1 MVSNVRM
8 SGTRQGQRTRC
19 PWVRGSFPGELEQ
32 EGSLSLPLGEAG
44 LVLQKNKSVKSIPA
58 PVVFKFYSLP
68 LGADTQWALSKY
80 LLNADGRRRGV
91 GKGGD

>member
-1 MVSNVRM
+1 MPL
-8 SGTRQGQRTRC
+8 GE
-19 PWVRGSFPGELEQ
+19 GSFPRELEQ
-32 EGSLSLPLGEAG
+32 EGSLLGEAG

>member
-1 MVSNVRM
+1 MPM
-8 SGTRQGQRTRC
+8 GE
-19 PWVRGSFPGELEQ
+19 GSFPGELEQ
-32 EGSLSLPLGEAG
+32 EGSLSPPLGEAG

-68 LGADTQWALSKY
+68 LGADTQWALNKY

>member
-1 MVSNVRM
+1 MPL
-8 SGTRQGQRTRC
+8 GE
-19 PWVRGSFPGELEQ
+19 GSFPRELEQ
-32 EGSLSLPLGEAG
+32 EGSLSPPLGEAG

-58 PVVFKFYSLP
+58 PVVFKFFYSLP